1 MTVQTAHRR
10 SLTWGE
16 IMRQPDVW
24 RDWGAALASD
34 LDGHRDW
41 IAGTGAREAWLSG
54 AGSSAYVGDLAAE
67 AMDGIAA
74 LRIRSAPS
82 TDLAAWP
89 ARLRQASPLV
99 VSFGRSGDSPE
110 SVAVMDALDALA
122 PEHPRLNVTCNGEG
136 ALARRTGNAGRAI
149 VLPAAALD
157 RGFAMTASW
166 STMLLTALAL
176 LDPDAGDVEARL
188 RALADRAEGLLPELA
203 RSAEAAPVPR
213 RIAFI
218 GSGALQHA
226 AREAALK
233 VMELSAGGIAAVWDS
248 SLGFRHG
255 PKSFV
260 AEGTDLALF
269 RSGNSFAA
277 LYDDDLAA
285 ELARQFPGARL
296 TVSGPGRG
304 IDTGDDSDAWT
315 APLHVLAAQVR
326 GAVWSARL
334 GLDPDD
340 PFKESGTLTRVVS
353 GVRLH
358 DPSEAR

>member
-1 MTVQTAHRR
+1 MTGMTAHRR

-16 IMRQPDVW
+16 IMRQPEVW
-24 RDWGAALASD
+24 RGWGTALARD
-34 LDGHRDW
+34 LDGHREW
-41 IAGTGAREAWLSG
+41 IAETGAREAWLSG
-54 AGSSAYVGDLAAE
+54 AGSSAYVGDLAAA
-67 AMDGIAA
+67 AMDGVAA
-74 LRIRSAPS
+74 LRLRSAPS

-89 ARLRQASPLV
+89 ARLRDASSLV

-122 PEHPRLNVTCNGEG
+122 PGAPRLNVTCNWEG
-136 ALARRTGNAGRAI
+136 ALARRTGKAGRAI
-149 VLPAAALD
+149 VLPAASLD

-176 LDPDAGDVEARL
+176 LDPDVGDVEARL
-188 RALADRAEGLLPELA
+188 GALADRAERLLPELA
-203 RSAEAAPVPR
+203 RSAEAAPAPR
-213 RIAFI
+213 RIAFM

-226 AREAALK
+226 ARESALK

-260 AEGTDLALF
+260 AEGTDLSLF

-285 ELARQFPGARL
+285 ELGRQFPGARL
-296 TVSGPGRG
+296 TVSGPGRE

-315 APLHVLAAQVR
+315 APLHVLAAQIQ

-340 PFKESGTLTRVVS
+340 PFKESGALTRVVS
-353 GVRLH
+353 GVKLH

>member
-1 MTVQTAHRR
+1 MTGGTGHRR
-10 SLTWGE
+10 SLTWDE
-16 IMRQPDVW
+16 IMRQPEVW
-24 RDWGAALASD
+24 RGWGTALSRE

-41 IAGTGAREAWLSG
+41 IAKTGAREAWLSG
-54 AGSSAYVGDLAAE
+54 AGSSAYVGDLAT
-67 AMDGIAA
+67 AA
-74 LRIRSAPS
+74 LDGVGELRLRSVPS

-89 ARLRQASPLV
+89 ARLRDASPLV

-122 PEHPRLNVTCNGEG
+122 PDAPRLNVTCNGEG
-136 ALARRTGNAGRAI
+136 ALARRAGKAGRTI
-149 VLPAAALD
+149 ILPAAALD

-176 LDPDAGDVEARL
+176 LDPGPGDVEARL
-188 RALADRAEGLLPELA
+188 RSLADRAERLLPELA

-226 AREAALK
+226 ARETALK

-277 LYDDDLAA
+277 LYDDDLAT

-296 TVSGPGRG
+296 TVSGPGRE
-304 IDTGDDSDAWT
+304 IDTGDESDAWA
-315 APLHVLAAQVR
+315 APLHVLAAQIR
-326 GAVWSARL
+326 GAVWSARM

-340 PFKESGTLTRVVS
+340 PFKESGALTRVVS

-358 DPSEAR
+358 DPAEAR